1 MSGMTAVAVEPFQ
14 LKRNGGDLATGV
26 RALEKHLKRVTL
38 DTVLA
43 KANRVLVRKGST
55 GAGAFQTMKPRPVD
69 WYCFDADDNA
79 VRDWYPQGLTCS
91 SDAGVGA
98 GTYVVSWYY
107 KPETGAERGVRL
119 SFLNTA
125 TLRYRHVLL
134 VQARP
139 DGDIAPIDIHAGG
152 IAWYGGLLYVAD
164 TTRGMRV
171 FDTRQIFE
179 IDGDGKTTIGRKGE
193 VYNAF
198 GYRYVMPQTD
208 AWTSAGGARFSF
220 AAIDRTTPADTLI
233 SGEYVDTPGTFGR
246 VARWSLESDGSLSA
260 DGGVASALDA
270 YRLPEAKIQGALSH
284 DGTWYL
290 SQAAGATRNG
300 TLIVVGD
307 KIVKRPYPVGPEDLT
322 CVRDKKTLWSVTE
335 FAGRRVV
342 YGVPL

>member
-14 LKRNGGDLATGV
+14 LRRDDGDLAAGV
-26 RALEKHLKRVTL
+26 QALSEQLKRATL

-43 KANRVLVRKGST
+43 KANRVLVRKGAT

-79 VRDWYPQGLTCS
+79 VRDWYPQGLTCA
-91 SDAGVGA
+91 SDAGTDG

-134 VQARP
+134 VRARP

-152 IAWYGGLLYVAD
+152 IAWYGDLLYVAD
-164 TTRGMRV
+164 TAHGMRV

-179 IDGDGKTTIGRKGE
+179 VDGDGKTTIGRKGG

-198 GYRYVMPQTD
+198 GYRYVMPQTG

-220 AAIDRTTPADTLI
+220 AAIDRTTPVDTLI
-233 SGEYVDTPGTFGR
+233 SGEYVDTPGTYGR
-246 VARWSLESDGSLSA
+246 WPAGRWSPTAPCAPTPASPPPRTPTACPRPRSRARSPTTAPGTSA
-260 DGGVASALDA
+260 RRPARPGT
-270 YRLPEAKIQGALSH
+270 ALSS
-284 DGTWYL
+284 WW
-290 SQAAGATRNG
+290 ATRSSSVP
-300 TLIVVGD
+300 TRWAPRIS
-307 KIVKRPYPVGPEDLT
+307 PA
-322 CVRDKKTLWSVTE
+322 SVT
-335 FAGRRVV
+335 RRRC
-342 YGVPL
+342 GA